1 MKQVINKKLK
11 AYKNKKMSK
20 KIILFKSQHKKWI
33 VPKNKKLSSWLKLM
47 PKKIQHIFDF
57 KKCLAN

>member
-33 VPKNKKLSSWLKLM
+33 VPKNKKLSS
-47 PKKIQHIFDF
+47 
-57 KKCLAN
+57 